1 MKLEK
6 WQALGNDYLILE
18 REALPWDLTAPR
30 IRLLCD
36 AHFGLGADGVCELSA
51 ADDDES
57 VARLAIFNPDGSR
70 AEISGNGVREAA
82 LYLHGHG
89 RTGGDTFS
97 IQSDVGIVTPEITS
111 PNEARVSMGIATT
124 SSDAY
129 PDGEPDGVGV
139 LPAGGR
145 DWQFRH
151 VSIGNPQCAIEV
163 DSGLEELDLELVGPE
178 IESAERF
185 PMRTNVSFWSRG
197 EERGGRGPKIRAR
210 IFERG
215 VGETLSSGTGATG
228 AAVAA
233 HLAGVETPI
242 EVVLD
247 GGSLLV
253 EIDDQ
258 MSIHLSGWAVPVYTA
273 ELSGHLL
280 DALSDQIEPPTLGST
295 S

>member
-1 MKLEK
+1 MRLEK
-6 WQALGNDYLILE
+6 WQALGNDYLIVE
-18 REALPWDLTAPR
+18 RESLPWELTPSR
-30 IRLLCD
+30 VRLLCNP
-36 AHFGLGADGVCELSA
+36 HFGLGADGICELSE
-51 ADDDES
+51 ADDGES
-57 VARLAIFNPDGSR
+57 AARLAIFNPDGTR

-89 RTGGDTFS
+89 RTAGDIFG
-97 IQSDVGIVTPEITS
+97 IQTDAGSVMPEVTS

-124 SSDAY
+124 ASDSY
-129 PDGEPDGVGV
+129 PDGEPNGVGV
-139 LPAGGR
+139 VRAGGTE
-145 DWQFRH
+145 WEFRH

-163 DSGLEELDLELVGPE
+163 DAGLEDLDLPAIGPE
-178 IESAERF
+178 IESAELF
-185 PMRTNVSFWSRG
+185 PNKTNVSFWFRLGEGDEKGSR
-197 EERGGRGPKIRAR
+197 IRAR

-233 HLAGVETPI
+233 HLAGAASPV

-258 MSIHLSGWAVPVYTA
+258 MGILLSGWATAVYTA
-273 ELSGHLL
+273 EPSRELL
-280 DALSDQIEPPTLGST
+280 DALSDQAEPPALGNT
-295 S
+295 P

>member
-1 MKLEK
+1 MRLEK
-6 WQALGNDYLILE
+6 WQALGNDYLIVE
-18 REALPWDLTAPR
+18 REALPWDLTPRR

-51 ADDDES
+51 ADDGES
-57 VARLAIFNPDGSR
+57 VARLAIFNPDGTR
-70 AEISGNGVREAA
+70 AELSGNGVREAA
-82 LYLHGHG
+82 LYLHAHG
-89 RTGGDTFS
+89 RTGGDAFS
-97 IQSDVGIVTPEITS
+97 IQTDAGSVRPEVTS
-111 PNEARVSMGIATT
+111 PNEARVSMGKATT

-139 LPAGGR
+139 IHAGGR
-145 DWQFRH
+145 DWEFRH

-163 DSGLEELDLELVGPE
+163 DSGLEEIDLDLVGPE

-185 PMRTNVSFWSRG
+185 PMRTNVSFWSQV
-197 EERGGRGPKIRAR
+197 EERGAKGPAIRAR

-233 HLAGVETPI
+233 HLAGAEVPI

-258 MSIHLSGWAVPVYTA
+258 MSIHLSGWAAPIYTA
-273 ELSGHLL
+273 ELSDHLL
-280 DALSDQIEPPTLGST
+280 GALADQVEPPTLDST